1 MGNDMTLFQLFSEL
15 EKRGIQLRAE
25 KDMLAFHPRSAV
37 TPDLEEKLK
46 SYKQELL
53 VIVRNA
59 SYIDPQDANSVWQ
72 LAVDDI
78 EKKFLFPDDMVDV
91 LRDVNAQW
99 VHNDIG

>member
-1 MGNDMTLFQLFSEL
+1 MTLFQLFSEL
-15 EKRGIQLRAE
+15 EQRGIQLRAE

-37 TPDLEEKLK
+37 TPDLEGKLK

-59 SYIDPQDANSVWQ
+59 SCIDPQHANSVWQ

-78 EKKFLFPDDMVDV
+78 ERKSVFPDDIVAV
-91 LRDVNAQW
+91 LRSVNAQW